1 MFTTHSLRHRLAEL
15 MIFAF
20 LMPTDGLAA
29 QRTADEVELLLRENA
44 ASSQTANEESPA
56 LYCSVHHYLNIQ
68 EMKGYIRKTGDNTH
82 YVVTPKGILFS
93 LARCDEVDRIQRW
106 NLEG

>member
-1 MFTTHSLRHRLAEL
+1 MFTNHSLGHRLAEL

-20 LMPTDGLAA
+20 LMPSDGMAA
-29 QRTADEVELLLRENA
+29 QRTEDEVELLLQEKA
-44 ASSQTANEESPA
+44 ASCQTANEESPA

-68 EMKGYIRKTGDNTH
+68 EMKGYIQKTGDNTH
-82 YVVTPKGILFS
+82 YVLTQKGFLYTI
-93 LARCDEVDRIQRW
+93 ARCDEVDRIQRW